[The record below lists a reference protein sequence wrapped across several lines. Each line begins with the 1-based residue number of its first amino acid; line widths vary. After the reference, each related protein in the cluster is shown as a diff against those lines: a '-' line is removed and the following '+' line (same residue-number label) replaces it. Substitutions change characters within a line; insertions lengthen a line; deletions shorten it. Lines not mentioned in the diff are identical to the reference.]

1 MLSAEPHLLLLI
13 QKVGV
18 RPEKLSLQPVPR
30 CSEVPSPGPRR
41 VCRSED
47 PLPG

>member
-30 CSEVPSPGPRR
+30 CSEVAWSMPQEG
-41 VCRSED
+41 
-47 PLPG
+47 L